1 MNVAISPVT
10 LESPGS
16 RFALGQQI
24 TALGKR
30 TPPAGDFGG
39 GNRPRLWTRSPVLWP
54 RRMSTTANW
63 AADLASYVASLPA
76 PSREE
81 LLAALPPG
89 DAMLIRAALWRMT
102 VRARRFHDQDEGR
115 SSKAAGAIIR
125 LLERF
130 WPSNRPCMSPHMG
143 RLSMILKS

>member
-1 MNVAISPVT
+1 MDAIS
-10 LESPGS
+10 G
-16 RFALGQQI
+16 AI
-24 TALGKR
+24 
-30 TPPAGDFGG
+30 PPAA
-39 GNRPRLWTRSPVLWP
+39 
-54 RRMSTTANW
+54 MSTTANW

-115 SSKAAGAIIR
+115 SSSRLQGGGSYHPAA
-125 LLERF
+125 
-130 WPSNRPCMSPHMG
+130 
-143 RLSMILKS
+143 